1 MDGGAWWATVH
12 GLAELDMTEWLHF
25 HFFTFIVP
33 VLWTLSLG
41 SLDFLGTSSLPPLGF
56 PLRSLLA
63 SVSSGKFSSVA
74 QLCPILCN
82 PMDCSTLG
90 FPVHHQPLEL
100 AQMHVHRVGDVIQP
114 SHPLSF
120 PSPPAFSLSKHQG
133 LFPMS
138 QFFASGGQS
147 IGASASSRGKKSWQF
162 RALFL
167 CLDLFLIL
175 TWVILFSVK
184 TLWRSES
191 CLVVSDSLWPHGQL
205 WNSLGQN
212 TGVSSC
218 FLLQGIFPTQVSHI
232 AGGFFTAEPPRKP
245 KNTGVGSLS
254 LLQWIFLTQESNRG
268 LLHCRQILY
277 RLSYQESLWRGNRD
291 EIICP
296 ENRV

>member
-1 MDGGAWWATVH
+1 MYVSREMQIKTMKYHNQNLEHWQH
-12 GLAELDMTEWLHF
+12 EMLAKKWNNRNSH
-25 HFFTFIVP
+25 
-33 VLWTLSLG
+33 TLLMGMKNDIAFLENSLAV
-41 SLDFLGTSSLPPLGF
+41 SYKSKHTLNIQSCNYA
-56 PLRSLLA
+56 LRYLTKRVDYLCSCKNPHTDV
-63 SVSSGKFSSVA
+63 SVSSV
-74 QLCPILCN
+74 
-82 PMDCSTLG
+82 
-90 FPVHHQPLEL
+90 
-100 AQMHVHRVGDVIQP
+100 
-114 SHPLSF
+114 
-120 PSPPAFSLSKHQG
+120 
-133 LFPMS
+133 
-138 QFFASGGQS
+138 QF
-147 IGASASSRGKKSWQF
+147 
-162 RALFL
+162 
-167 CLDLFLIL
+167 
-175 TWVILFSVK
+175 
-184 TLWRSES
+184 S